1 MGFRKPRRV
10 CIYASSGEQKP
21 HRAQD
26 LRCNFWFYI
35 SMPFSLKIVCKVVF
49 VNPDAYVYT
58 RVRVNKSRMV
68 RKIYAV
74 FCLNDIAVP
83 FSVKIW
89 CKTGFPSP
97 DAYVY
102 TRVRVRE
109 IRMAPKIYATFYLKY
124 ISNPFSLKIVCK
136 VVFVN
141 PDAYVYTRVR
151 VNKSRIVR
159 KIYAKPSFFAI
170 SAVFNSSNL
179 DTPFSC
185 MVTPYSTSASSMVPR
200 RWVIKM
206 NWVFLVIRRTY

>member
-1 MGFRKPRRV
+1 MPFSVDLVQGGFCEPRRV
-10 CIYASSGEQKP
+10 LRYASSGEENSYG
-21 HRAQD
+21 AED
-26 LRCNFWFYI
+26 LRRNFGFYI
-35 SMPFSLKIVCKVVF
+35 SMPFSVKIVYKVVF

-58 RVRVNKSRMV
+58 RVRANKSRMV
-68 RKIYAV
+68 RKIYAA
-74 FCLNDIAVP
+74 FYLKYISNP

-102 TRVRVRE
+102 TRVRVRK
-109 IRMAPKIYATFYLKY
+109 IRMAP
-124 ISNPFSLKIVCK
+124 
-136 VVFVN
+136 
-141 PDAYVYTRVR
+141 
-151 VNKSRIVR
+151 

>member
-1 MGFRKPRRV
+1 MNKSRIVRKIYAVFYLKYISNPFSVKIWCKTGFRKPRRV
-10 CIYASSGEQKP
+10 CIYASSGEQKSY
-21 HRAQD
+21 RAED
-26 LRCNFWFYI
+26 LRRNFWFYI
-35 SMPFSLKIVCKVVF
+35 S
-49 VNPDAYVYT
+49 N
-58 RVRVNKSRMV
+58 
-68 RKIYAV
+68 
-74 FCLNDIAVP
+74 P

-89 CKTGFPSP
+89 CKTGFP
-97 DAYVY
+97 
-102 TRVRVRE
+102 
-109 IRMAPKIYATFYLKY
+109 
-124 ISNPFSLKIVCK
+124 
-136 VVFVN
+136 N
-141 PDAYVYTRVR
+141 PDEYYGTQVW

>member
-1 MGFRKPRRV
+1 MNKSRIVSKIYAVFCLNYIAMPFSVKIVYKVVFVNPDAYVYTRVWVNKSRMVRKIYAVFYLKYISNPFSVKILCKTGFRKPRRV

-21 HRAQD
+21 HCAQD
-26 LRCNFWFYI
+26 LRRNLLFYI
-35 SMPFSLKIVCKVVF
+35 SMPVSVKIAYKVVF
-49 VNPDAYVYT
+49 VNPDAYY
-58 RVRVNKSRMV
+58 
-68 RKIYAV
+68 
-74 FCLNDIAVP
+74 
-83 FSVKIW
+83 
-89 CKTGFPSP
+89 G
-97 DAYVY
+97 
-102 TRVRVRE
+102 
-109 IRMAPKIYATFYLKY
+109 
-124 ISNPFSLKIVCK
+124 
-136 VVFVN
+136 
-141 PDAYVYTRVR
+141 TRVR

>member
-1 MGFRKPRRV
+1 M
-10 CIYASSGEQKP
+10 S
-21 HRAQD
+21 
-26 LRCNFWFYI
+26 
-35 SMPFSLKIVCKVVF
+35 
-49 VNPDAYVYT
+49 PDAYVYT
-58 RVRVNKSRMV
+58 RVRANKSRMV
-68 RKIYAV
+68 RKIYA
-74 FCLNDIAVP
+74 A
-83 FSVKIW
+83 
-89 CKTGFPSP
+89 
-97 DAYVY
+97 
-102 TRVRVRE
+102 
-109 IRMAPKIYATFYLKY
+109 FYLKY
-124 ISNPFSLKIVCK
+124 ISSNPFSLKIVYK

-141 PDAYVYTRVR
+141 PDAYYGTRVW

>member
-1 MGFRKPRRV
+1 MVRK
-10 CIYASSGEQKP
+10 IYAVFHLK
-21 HRAQD
+21 
-26 LRCNFWFYI
+26 YI
-35 SMPFSLKIVCKVVF
+35 SNPFSLKIVYKVVF

-58 RVRVNKSRMV
+58 RVWM
-68 RKIYAV
+68 
-74 FCLNDIAVP
+74 
-83 FSVKIW
+83 
-89 CKTGFPSP
+89 
-97 DAYVY
+97 
-102 TRVRVRE
+102 RE
-109 IRMAPKIYATFYLKY
+109 IRMAPKIYAVLCLNY
-124 ISNPFSLKIVCK
+124 IAMMFSVKIVCK

-141 PDAYVYTRVR
+141 PDAYYGTRVW
-151 VNKSRIVR
+151 VNKSLIVR

>member
-1 MGFRKPRRV
+1 MS
-10 CIYASSGEQKP
+10 ILSSGEQKP
-21 HRAQD
+21 HGAQD

-35 SMPFSLKIVCKVVF
+35 SMPFS
-49 VNPDAYVYT
+49 
-58 RVRVNKSRMV
+58 
-68 RKIYAV
+68 
-74 FCLNDIAVP
+74 
-83 FSVKIW
+83 VKIW
-89 CKTGFPSP
+89 CKTGFRKPRRVCIYASSGEKNSYGAEDLRRNFRFYISMPFSLKIVYKVVFVSP

-102 TRVRVRE
+102 TRVWVRK
-109 IRMAPKIYATFYLKY
+109 IRMA
-124 ISNPFSLKIVCK
+124 S
-136 VVFVN
+136 
-141 PDAYVYTRVR
+141 
-151 VNKSRIVR
+151 

>member
-1 MGFRKPRRV
+1 MVRK
-10 CIYASSGEQKP
+10 IYAAFYLK
-21 HRAQD
+21 
-26 LRCNFWFYI
+26 YI
-35 SMPFSLKIVCKVVF
+35 SNPFSVKIWCKVVF
-49 VNPDAYVYT
+49 VNPDAYYGT
-58 RVRVNKSRMV
+58 RVLVNKSRMV
-68 RKIYAV
+68 RKIYAA
-74 FCLNDIAVP
+74 FYLKYISNP

-102 TRVRVRE
+102 TRVWVRK
-109 IRMAPKIYATFYLKY
+109 IRMAP
-124 ISNPFSLKIVCK
+124 
-136 VVFVN
+136 
-141 PDAYVYTRVR
+141 
-151 VNKSRIVR
+151 

-185 MVTPYSTSASSMVPR
+185 IVTPYSTSASSMVPR

>member
-1 MGFRKPRRV
+1 M
-10 CIYASSGEQKP
+10 
-21 HRAQD
+21 
-26 LRCNFWFYI
+26 
-35 SMPFSLKIVCKVVF
+35 
-49 VNPDAYVYT
+49 
-58 RVRVNKSRMV
+58 NKSRIV

-74 FCLNDIAVP
+74 IYLKYISNP

-102 TRVRVRE
+102 TRVWVRKIRIVPKIYAVFCLNYIAMPFSVKIWCKTGFPSPDAYYGTQVRVRK
-109 IRMAPKIYATFYLKY
+109 IRMAP
-124 ISNPFSLKIVCK
+124 
-136 VVFVN
+136 
-141 PDAYVYTRVR
+141 
-151 VNKSRIVR
+151 

-200 RWVIKM
+200 RWVMTI
-206 NWVFLVIRRTY
+206 NCVLSLSVCR

>member
-1 MGFRKPRRV
+1 
-10 CIYASSGEQKP
+10 
-21 HRAQD
+21 
-26 LRCNFWFYI
+26 
-35 SMPFSLKIVCKVVF
+35 
-49 VNPDAYVYT
+49 
-58 RVRVNKSRMV
+58 MV

-74 FCLNDIAVP
+74 FYLKYISNP

-102 TRVRVRE
+102 TRVWVRE
-109 IRMAPKIYATFYLKY
+109 IRMAPKIYAMFCLNY
-124 ISNPFSLKIVCK
+124 IAMPFSLKIVYK
-136 VVFVN
+136 VVFAN
-141 PDAYVYTRVR
+141 PDAYYGTRVW

>member
-1 MGFRKPRRV
+1 MPKIYAVFCLNYIAMPFSVKIWCKTGFRKPLHVLR
-10 CIYASSGEQKP
+10 YANSGEENSYG
-21 HRAQD
+21 AQD
-26 LRCNFWFYI
+26 LRRNFWLYI
-35 SMPFSLKIVCKVVF
+35 SMMFSVKIVCKVVF
-49 VNPDAYVYT
+49 VNPDAYYGT
-58 RVRVNKSRMV
+58 QIRVNKIRIV

-74 FCLNDIAVP
+74 FYLKYISNP

-102 TRVRVRE
+102 TRVWVRK
-109 IRMAPKIYATFYLKY
+109 IRMAP
-124 ISNPFSLKIVCK
+124 
-136 VVFVN
+136 
-141 PDAYVYTRVR
+141 
-151 VNKSRIVR
+151 

>member
-1 MGFRKPRRV
+1 MVFVSPDTYYGTQVRVRKSRIVPKIYAVFCLNYISNPFSLDLVQGGFCEPRRV

-21 HRAQD
+21 HCAQD
-26 LRCNFWFYI
+26 LRRNFWLNI
-35 SMPFSLKIVCKVVF
+35 SMTFSLKIVCKVVF
-49 VNPDAYVYT
+49 VNPDAYY
-58 RVRVNKSRMV
+58 
-68 RKIYAV
+68 
-74 FCLNDIAVP
+74 
-83 FSVKIW
+83 
-89 CKTGFPSP
+89 G
-97 DAYVY
+97 
-102 TRVRVRE
+102 
-109 IRMAPKIYATFYLKY
+109 
-124 ISNPFSLKIVCK
+124 
-136 VVFVN
+136 
-141 PDAYVYTRVR
+141 TRVR

>member
-1 MGFRKPRRV
+1 MQLIFVYTQVRVNKSRIVPKIYAVFYLKYISNPFSVKIWCKTGFRKPRRV
-10 CIYASSGEQKP
+10 LRYASSGEEKP
-21 HRAQD
+21 HCAQD
-26 LRCNFWFYI
+26 LRRNFWFYI
-35 SMPFSLKIVCKVVF
+35 SMPFSLKIVYKVVF
-49 VNPDAYVYT
+49 A
-58 RVRVNKSRMV
+58 
-68 RKIYAV
+68 
-74 FCLNDIAVP
+74 
-83 FSVKIW
+83 
-89 CKTGFPSP
+89 
-97 DAYVY
+97 
-102 TRVRVRE
+102 
-109 IRMAPKIYATFYLKY
+109 
-124 ISNPFSLKIVCK
+124 
-136 VVFVN
+136 N

>member
-1 MGFRKPRRV
+1 MAPK
-10 CIYASSGEQKP
+10 IYAV
-21 HRAQD
+21 
-26 LRCNFWFYI
+26 LCLNYI
-35 SMPFSLKIVCKVVF
+35 AMMFSVKIVYKVVF

-58 RVRVNKSRMV
+58 RVWM
-68 RKIYAV
+68 
-74 FCLNDIAVP
+74 
-83 FSVKIW
+83 
-89 CKTGFPSP
+89 
-97 DAYVY
+97 
-102 TRVRVRE
+102 RE
-109 IRMAPKIYATFYLKY
+109 IRMAPKIYAVLCLNYIAMTF
-124 ISNPFSLKIVCK
+124 SVKIVCK

-141 PDAYVYTRVR
+141 PDAYYGTRVW
-151 VNKSRIVR
+151 VNKSLIVR

>member
-1 MGFRKPRRV
+1 M
-10 CIYASSGEQKP
+10 
-21 HRAQD
+21 
-26 LRCNFWFYI
+26 
-35 SMPFSLKIVCKVVF
+35 
-49 VNPDAYVYT
+49 NPDAYVYT
-58 RVRVNKSRMV
+58 RVRVNKSRIV
-68 RKIYAV
+68 PKIYAV
-74 FCLNDIAVP
+74 
-83 FSVKIW
+83 
-89 CKTGFPSP
+89 
-97 DAYVY
+97 
-102 TRVRVRE
+102 
-109 IRMAPKIYATFYLKY
+109 FYLKY
-124 ISNPFSLKIVCK
+124 ISNPFSLKIVYK

>member
-1 MGFRKPRRV
+1 
-10 CIYASSGEQKP
+10 
-21 HRAQD
+21 
-26 LRCNFWFYI
+26 
-35 SMPFSLKIVCKVVF
+35 
-49 VNPDAYVYT
+49 
-58 RVRVNKSRMV
+58 MV
-68 RKIYAV
+68 RKIYAT
-74 FCLNDIAVP
+74 FYLKYISNP

-89 CKTGFPSP
+89 YKAGFPSH

-102 TRVRVRE
+102 TRVRVRKSR
-109 IRMAPKIYATFYLKY
+109 IVCKIYAVFCLNY

-141 PDAYVYTRVR
+141 PDAYVYTQVR

>member
-1 MGFRKPRRV
+1 
-10 CIYASSGEQKP
+10 
-21 HRAQD
+21 
-26 LRCNFWFYI
+26 
-35 SMPFSLKIVCKVVF
+35 MPFTLKIVYKVVF
-49 VNPDAYVYT
+49 ANPDAYVYT
-58 RVRVNKSRMV
+58 RVWANKSRMV

-74 FCLNDIAVP
+74 FH
-83 FSVKIW
+83 
-89 CKTGFPSP
+89 
-97 DAYVY
+97 
-102 TRVRVRE
+102 
-109 IRMAPKIYATFYLKY
+109 LKY
-124 ISNPFSLKIVCK
+124 ISNPFSLKIVYK

-141 PDAYVYTRVR
+141 PDAYYGTRVR
-151 VNKSRIVR
+151 VNKSLMVR

>member
-1 MGFRKPRRV
+1 M
-10 CIYASSGEQKP
+10 
-21 HRAQD
+21 
-26 LRCNFWFYI
+26 
-35 SMPFSLKIVCKVVF
+35 
-49 VNPDAYVYT
+49 
-58 RVRVNKSRMV
+58 
-68 RKIYAV
+68 RKIYAA
-74 FCLNDIAVP
+74 FYLKYISNP

-97 DAYVY
+97 DAYY
-102 TRVRVRE
+102 GTQVRVRE
-109 IRMAPKIYATFYLKY
+109 IRMAPKIYAVLCLNY
-124 ISNPFSLKIVCK
+124 IAMMFSVKIVYK

-141 PDAYVYTRVR
+141 PDAYVYTRVW
-151 VNKSRIVR
+151 VNKSRMVR

>member
-1 MGFRKPRRV
+1 M
-10 CIYASSGEQKP
+10 
-21 HRAQD
+21 
-26 LRCNFWFYI
+26 
-35 SMPFSLKIVCKVVF
+35 VF
-49 VNPDAYVYT
+49 TSPDAYYGT
-58 RVRVNKSRMV
+58 RVQVNKSRIV
-68 RKIYAV
+68 PKIYAV
-74 FCLNDIAVP
+74 FCLNYIAMP

-89 CKTGFPSP
+89 CKTGFRKSRHVLR
-97 DAYVY
+97 YVSSGEQKPHGAQDL
-102 TRVRVRE
+102 RRN
-109 IRMAPKIYATFYLKY
+109 FWFY
-124 ISNPFSLKIVCK
+124 ISNPFSVKIVYK

-141 PDAYVYTRVR
+141 PDAYYGTRVW

>member
-1 MGFRKPRRV
+1 MNKSRIMPK
-10 CIYASSGEQKP
+10 IYAVFC
-21 HRAQD
+21 
-26 LRCNFWFYI
+26 LNYI
-35 SMPFSLKIVCKVVF
+35 AMPFSLKIVYKVVF

-58 RVRVNKSRMV
+58 RV
-68 RKIYAV
+68 
-74 FCLNDIAVP
+74 
-83 FSVKIW
+83 W
-89 CKTGFPSP
+89 
-97 DAYVY
+97 
-102 TRVRVRE
+102 
-109 IRMAPKIYATFYLKY
+109 
-124 ISNPFSLKIVCK
+124 
-136 VVFVN
+136 
-141 PDAYVYTRVR
+141 

>member
-1 MGFRKPRRV
+1 MNKSRIVRKIYAVFCLNYIAMPFSVDLVQGGFCEPRRV

-21 HRAQD
+21 HGAQD
-26 LRCNFWFYI
+26 LRRNLLFYI
-35 SMPFSLKIVCKVVF
+35 S
-49 VNPDAYVYT
+49 Y
-58 RVRVNKSRMV
+58 
-68 RKIYAV
+68 
-74 FCLNDIAVP
+74 P

-97 DAYVY
+97 DAYY
-102 TRVRVRE
+102 GTQVRVRK
-109 IRMAPKIYATFYLKY
+109 IRMAP
-124 ISNPFSLKIVCK
+124 
-136 VVFVN
+136 
-141 PDAYVYTRVR
+141 
-151 VNKSRIVR
+151 

>member
-1 MGFRKPRRV
+1 
-10 CIYASSGEQKP
+10 
-21 HRAQD
+21 
-26 LRCNFWFYI
+26 
-35 SMPFSLKIVCKVVF
+35 
-49 VNPDAYVYT
+49 
-58 RVRVNKSRMV
+58 MV
-68 RKIYAV
+68 RKIYAA
-74 FCLNDIAVP
+74 FYLKYISNP

-89 CKTGFPSP
+89 CKTGFRKPR
-97 DAYVY
+97 
-102 TRVRVRE
+102 RVLR
-109 IRMAPKIYATFYLKY
+109 YASSDEENSYGAQDLRRNLLFY
-124 ISNPFSLKIVCK
+124 ISYLFSVKIVYK

-141 PDAYVYTRVR
+141 PDAYYGTQVW

>member
-1 MGFRKPRRV
+1 M
-10 CIYASSGEQKP
+10 C
-21 HRAQD
+21 
-26 LRCNFWFYI
+26 
-35 SMPFSLKIVCKVVF
+35 
-49 VNPDAYVYT
+49 
-58 RVRVNKSRMV
+58 
-68 RKIYAV
+68 KIYAA
-74 FCLNDIAVP
+74 FYLKYISNP

-89 CKTGFPSP
+89 YKAGFPSH

-109 IRMAPKIYATFYLKY
+109 IRMAPKIYAVFCLNYIAVPFSVKIWCKTGFRKPRRVCIYASLGEQKSHGAQDLRCNFWLY
-124 ISNPFSLKIVCK
+124 ISMMFSVKIVCK

-151 VNKSRIVR
+151 ANKSRIVR